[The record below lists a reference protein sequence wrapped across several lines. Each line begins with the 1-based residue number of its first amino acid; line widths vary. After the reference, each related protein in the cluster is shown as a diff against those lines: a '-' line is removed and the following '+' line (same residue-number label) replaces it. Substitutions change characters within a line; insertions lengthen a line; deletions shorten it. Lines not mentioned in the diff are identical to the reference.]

1 MTKHCQ
7 HAILI
12 GDHKQLRPKA
22 SVYKLGKDFN
32 LNISLF
38 ERMVKIRNDCT
49 QLAHQ
54 HRMRPEFAKLITP
67 SIYERLYNHDSVLA
81 RPNIK
86 GVVKNLFFIHH
97 ENPETS
103 HNNEESQTNEH
114 ECAFL
119 VAFARYLI
127 KQGYE
132 ASEITILCT
141 YTGQLFSLM
150 KVIMII
156 LFRKQ
161 KFNSCFFFY

>member
-1 MTKHCQ
+1 MEEAAEILEAHVVCSMTSHCQ

-38 ERMVKIRNDCT
+38 ERMVNVRDDCA

-54 HRMRPEFAKLITP
+54 HRMRPQFAKLLTP
-67 SIYERLYNHDSVLA
+67 SIYETLYNHDSVNE
-81 RPNIK
+81 RQNIN
-86 GVVKNLFFIHH
+86 GMMKNLFFLHH
-97 ENPETS
+97 ENYES
-103 HNNEESQTNEH
+103 SQNNEESYANKH
-114 ECAFL
+114 EAEFL
-119 VAFARYLI
+119 VAFARHLI
-127 KQGYE
+127 MQGYD

-150 KVIMII
+150 KV
-156 LFRKQ
+156 
-161 KFNSCFFFY
+161 